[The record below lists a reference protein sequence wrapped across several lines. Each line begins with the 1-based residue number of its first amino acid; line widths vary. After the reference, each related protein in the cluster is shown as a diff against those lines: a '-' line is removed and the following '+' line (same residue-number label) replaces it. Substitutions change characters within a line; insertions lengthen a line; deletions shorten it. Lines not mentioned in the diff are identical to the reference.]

1 MKKKTATAD
10 SSSPPGSSQYHPLI
24 TLIIKGCKNSG
35 KIMASTIDVC
45 YFHAK
50 SGAYPRAQ
58 RLRSVAICSQ

>member
-10 SSSPPGSSQYHPLI
+10 SSTLPGFTEFHPLI

-35 KIMASTIDVC
+35 KIMPSTIDVC

-50 SGAYPRAQ
+50 SGAYPRPQ